1 MEDFA
6 PVRTQRTFELISDRI
21 REQLRAGALRPGDKL
36 PAERE
41 LARQFGTSRNAVREA
56 LRSLEHT
63 GVIELQ
69 KGARGGAFIT
79 DGNPGAMSQ
88 SMQDLLHLGGLTLS
102 NVAEARLAIEDAVV
116 ALAAARAVPADF
128 DRLDANIDAAEAL
141 AREGDIEAK
150 TELNM
155 EFHNLLAECTGNPV
169 LVLLMRTLT
178 ELLRSVNRP
187 LTAEDTGDVVRRRR
201 RFMGY
206 LRARDAAAAQAEMR
220 AHLDRVHE
228 LFAAGQA

>member
-6 PVRTQRTFELISDRI
+6 PVRAQRTFEIISDRI

-56 LRSLEHT
+56 LRSLEQV
-63 GVIELQ
+63 GVIALQ
-69 KGARGGAFIT
+69 TGAHGGAFIT
-79 DGNPGAMSQ
+79 DGDPGAVSQ
-88 SMQDLLHLGGLTLS
+88 SMQDLLHLGGLTLE

-116 ALAAARAVPADF
+116 ALAAARATGSHL

-141 AREGDIEAK
+141 TRKGDFDAK
-150 TELNM
+150 AELNM
-155 EFHNLLAECTGNPV
+155 EFHNLLAESTGNPV
-169 LVLLMRTLT
+169 LMLLMRTLM
-178 ELLRSVNRP
+178 ELLRSVHRP
-187 LTAEDTGDVVRRRR
+187 LTEEDTSDIIRRRR
-201 RFMGY
+201 RFMAH
-206 LRARDAAAAQAEMR
+206 LRARDAAAARAEMR

-228 LFAAGQA
+228 LFAAG